1 MWASRHQPGALVD
14 PARWSE
20 SRLASDRRR
29 RDLDRRRDGRR
40 PAVARAVLLAVI
52 GIALA
57 GCGGTQTPA
66 GAPPTAD
73 APADAGGRIVITTD
87 TGLEFSFD
95 ATSCVSPGPAIVNL
109 QGAGASGELD
119 LRTSVQGGFGIKGPV
134 EVDAE
139 VDEIEVADDGSIAAA
154 GTLALADEPD
164 VRLPFQLRASP
175 GTCDGI

>member
-1 MWASRHQPGALVD
+1 M
-14 PARWSE
+14 
-20 SRLASDRRR
+20 
-29 RDLDRRRDGRR
+29 
-40 PAVARAVLLAVI
+40 ARAVLFAVI

-57 GCGGTQTPA
+57 GCGSTPTPT

-73 APADAGGRIVITTD
+73 APADAGARIVITTD

-95 ATSCVSPGPAIVNL
+95 AVSCMSPGPAIVNL
-109 QGAGASGELD
+109 QGAGTSGELD
-119 LRTSVQGGFGIKGPV
+119 LRTSVQGGFRIQGPI

-164 VRLPFQLRASP
+164 LRLPFQLRASP